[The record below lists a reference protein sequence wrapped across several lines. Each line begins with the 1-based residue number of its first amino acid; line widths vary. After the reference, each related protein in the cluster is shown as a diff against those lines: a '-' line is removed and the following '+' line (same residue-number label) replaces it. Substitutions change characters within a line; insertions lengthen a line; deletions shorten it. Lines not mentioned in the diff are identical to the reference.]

1 MPTPDEE
8 VWRYSRVAELD
19 LEAFEPVGDGA
30 AAADGIPAEAAA
42 IIAAVPAA
50 AALVVRD
57 GRLVHAEIDDDL
69 ARRGLHAGPLGD
81 LGDGADRFR
90 SVAGEPVDAF
100 DRMNDAFAPEPLA
113 VRVPPGMVVGAPV
126 VVVNVTSTDGGASF
140 PRLLVDAADDAEVT
154 VVNHDVSG
162 DVHALVV
169 PVVEIAAGPA
179 SRVRYVNGQQLGYRV
194 WQIGRL
200 VSRVGR
206 DANLQ
211 TANIALGGDYA
222 RLRIDSTMEGRGGS
236 GEMLAVYF
244 GEGTQM
250 HDFRTLQDHAAPDT
264 TSDLLFKGVV
274 QGSSR
279 SVYTGLIRIEKDASG
294 VNAFQTNR
302 NIKLSPRAWAESVPN
317 LEIENNDVRCSH
329 ASTIGPVDEDQR
341 FYLESRGIAPP
352 VAERLIVM
360 GFFDEVLERL
370 PVPGIV
376 ASLRAEIAGK
386 LERRDAEVRDD

>member
-113 VRVPPGMVVGAPV
+113 VWVPPGMVVGAPV

-329 ASTIGPVDEDQR
+329 ASTVGPIDEGQR
-341 FYLESRGIAPP
+341 FYLESRGVPP
-352 VAERLIVM
+352 GVAERLVVL
-360 GFFDEVLERL
+360 GFFEEVLAKL
-370 PVPGIV
+370 PTPGL
-376 ASLRAEIAGK
+376 AALLRTDIAGK
-386 LERRDAEVRDD
+386 LARRES